1 MYRINKQWID
11 TCYSETHSKRTITN
25 SISPLLSRYLLAS
38 STIDHLGTL
47 TSTISRARFTQAP
60 STMLFYPPLSTALL
74 IFPIPIRSRV
84 NYVLAPVENVKQS
97 AKPRKTCI
105 FEERREKERGG
116 MSTIYVRGGD
126 KTPCTSS
133 SIMLSFSVRFLSRFS
148 LGISRGEGENLSN
161 SPWERR
167 LKSRGAVRFL
177 G

>member
-25 SISPLLSRYLLAS
+25 SISPLLSRYLLDDRS
-38 STIDHLGTL
+38 PGTL
-47 TSTISRARFTQAP
+47 TSTISRARFTRAP

-105 FEERREKERGG
+105 FEERREEERGG
-116 MSTIYVRGGD
+116 SPRHTYEE
-126 KTPCTSS
+126 
-133 SIMLSFSVRFLSRFS
+133 
-148 LGISRGEGENLSN
+148 GIKH
-161 SPWERR
+161 P
-167 LKSRGAVRFL
+167 APPPP
-177 G
+177 